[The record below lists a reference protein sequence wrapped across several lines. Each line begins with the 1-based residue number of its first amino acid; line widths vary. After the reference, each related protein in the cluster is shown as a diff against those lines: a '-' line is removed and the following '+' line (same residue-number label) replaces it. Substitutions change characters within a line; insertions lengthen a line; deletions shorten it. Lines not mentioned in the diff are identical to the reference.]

1 MSWPPNQSSDTPDPD
16 EILEG
21 VAQAAI
27 DAQEYLR
34 TTPEPPRPVDPHMQ
48 AVEDFFASF
57 NRPKFTA
64 DQLKPQTAKPD
75 MHVFID
81 DSGCGGMKLDSGSSR
96 HLVMAAAVFRDPKQI
111 EGLKSRGEELQQ
123 RFGKAGEFKYN
134 KTSKK
139 MRSQYFEMIK
149 DLTFA
154 VRAIHMD
161 KTRLTSDHLKSSA
174 SALKSFAIRELLT
187 HTFGQI
193 RNAKIVVDGEDLR
206 AFEVED
212 REYLMGMANRAQSG
226 TVHSVKFDDSKL
238 NVGLQLADMI
248 AGASHRHLR
257 RENEHSSN
265 HFSTFVHRT
274 YQPAGSFWN
283 YTK

>member
-1 MSWPPNQSSDTPDPD
+1 MNWPPPIPSDDPDPD
-16 EILEG
+16 EIFES
-21 VAQAAI
+21 VAQVAH

-34 TTPEPPRPVDPHMQ
+34 TTPEPPRKVDPHMK
-48 AVEDFFASF
+48 AVEEFFASF

-64 DQLKPQTAKPD
+64 EQLKPQTPKPD

-111 EGLKSRGEELQQ
+111 EILKARGEELQQ

-139 MRSQYFEMIK
+139 MRNQYFEIIK
-149 DLTFA
+149 DVEFA
-154 VRAIHMD
+154 IRAIYFD

-174 SALKSFAIRELLT
+174 SALKSFAIRQLLS
-187 HTFGQI
+187 HTFGQV

-206 AFEVED
+206 AFDIED
-212 REYLMGMANRAQSG
+212 REYLMGMSNRAQAG
-226 TVHSVKFDDSKL
+226 TVHSVKFDDSRR

-257 RENEHSSN
+257 RENEHSSK
-265 HFSTFVHRT
+265 HFSTFAHRT
-274 YQPAGSFWN
+274 HQPAGSFWN
-283 YTK
+283 YTR